1 MYIKRIKK
9 KGERDICDE
18 KKRNLYT
25 YNKKKNGTAN
35 KKKGCTTSKTE
46 SSVVV
51 DSSPSQ
57 NQMSFRN
64 FQEQCFRHRF
74 DRRHQRNTFQ

>member
-25 YNKKKNGTAN
+25 YNKKKMEQQT
-35 KKKGCTTSKTE
+35 KKKDAPLLKLKVLLLLIRVHPKTK
-46 SSVVV
+46 
-51 DSSPSQ
+51 
-57 NQMSFRN
+57 
-64 FQEQCFRHRF
+64 
-74 DRRHQRNTFQ
+74 

>member
-25 YNKKKNGTAN
+25 YNKKKWNS
-35 KKKGCTTSKTE
+35 KQKKGCTTSKTE

>member
-1 MYIKRIKK
+1 MKK
-9 KGERDICDE
+9 ET
-18 KKRNLYT
+18 YT
-25 YNKKKNGTAN
+25 LIIKNGTAN
-35 KKKGCTTSKTE
+35 KKGRTTSKTE

>member
-18 KKRNLYT
+18 KKETYT
-25 YNKKKNGTAN
+25 LIIKKNGTAN

>member
-9 KGERDICDE
+9 KGREIYAM
-18 KKRNLYT
+18 KKKETYT
-25 YNKKKNGTAN
+25 LIIKKKNGTAN

>member
-18 KKRNLYT
+18 KKETYT
-25 YNKKKNGTAN
+25 LIIKKKMEQQT
-35 KKKGCTTSKTE
+35 KKKGRTTSKTE